1 MPIESVPNQCIP
13 RASHTETESIGAYPI
28 AKTYMIPKMA
38 VMSFADIIPHLSNL
52 DYL

>member
-1 MPIESVPNQCIP
+1 MQIESVPNQCIL
-13 RASHTETESIGAYPI
+13 RASRTEAESIGAFLI